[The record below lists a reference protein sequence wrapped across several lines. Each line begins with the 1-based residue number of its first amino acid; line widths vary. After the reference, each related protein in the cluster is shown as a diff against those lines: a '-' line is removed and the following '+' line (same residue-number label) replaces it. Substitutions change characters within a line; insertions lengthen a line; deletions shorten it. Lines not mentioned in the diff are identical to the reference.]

1 MVFLASSVALRMA
14 SGTSRALPWPKPTR
28 PFWSPTTISAA
39 NEKRRPPFTVAA
51 TRLMC
56 TSFSTMS
63 LSRSSVGALRSRR
76 SPRSSLRAISIPLEI
91 QAGFA
96 RGVGEGL
103 DAAVEQVAAAIED
116 HVLDALFQGAFGDQ
130 LADALGG
137 GLVGTLP
144 AVLAPFEAR
153 GGGHRDALG
162 VIDDLGVDV
171 LRRAEHRQAGAA
183 AGHRLQAKTCPLGAA
198 LGHIARR
205 ERHGLLL
212 LAFLTTDLF
221 ARVLHA

>member
-1 MVFLASSVALRMA
+1 
-14 SGTSRALPWPKPTR
+14 
-28 PFWSPTTISAA
+28 
-39 NEKRRPPFTVAA
+39 
-51 TRLMC
+51 MC

-103 DAAVEQVAAAIED
+103 DAAVEQIAAAVED
-116 HVLDALFQGAFGDQ
+116 HVLDALFQSAFGDQ

-137 GLVGTLP
+137 GLVGALP
-144 AVLAPFEAR
+144 AVLAPFEAGR
-153 GGGHRDALG
+153 GGQGDALG

-171 LRRAEHRQAGAA
+171 LRRAEHRQAETAA
-183 AGHRLQAKTCPLGAA
+183 RHRLQAKAVALGAA
-198 LGHIARR
+198 LGDITRR

-212 LAFLTTDLF
+212 LAFLAADVL
-221 ARVLHA
+221 ARVADALALVGFGR